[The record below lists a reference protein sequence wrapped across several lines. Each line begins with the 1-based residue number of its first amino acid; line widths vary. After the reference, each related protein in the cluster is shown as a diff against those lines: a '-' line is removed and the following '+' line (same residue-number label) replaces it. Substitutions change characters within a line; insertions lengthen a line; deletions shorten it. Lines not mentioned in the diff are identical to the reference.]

1 MTVAEDRLHIGL
13 RALEEERPRW
23 ERRQKYYEGDQDLPY
38 APDGV
43 NQEYLTLREQSVANW
58 LAIAMDAPVQR
69 LETESLRTPDGKVD
83 RDTWENVW
91 VPNGLESLEK
101 VVFNQMMV
109 HARGIWSVSKNPN
122 NLKRPKVRP
131 ENTSRVYMHCDPE
144 DPFSHD
150 WAVKT
155 WKTAPSR
162 TTSLWVPSTASAAL
176 GGKQV
181 GVVYDDVEWVR
192 FERDETS
199 GFGLSGWRET
209 NRGNHGLGELPF
221 VQCSSNL
228 NADGKPHSAMNQ
240 LMRMNDALNTI
251 RFNTL
256 LAMQYSAYR
265 QRIFTGYDPVVR
277 DKAGDPVYL
286 RNPDGSFVPGPDG
299 RPMPQLNQMGR
310 IGVDRALAFPGKDTK
325 VYDLPESNLDNY
337 VTAYQQFLSDLFAT
351 GQVPPQYA
359 LTKMANLSGDALAGA
374 ESTLQALIR
383 DLKREAK
390 MGIGKTMRLANK
402 ARGAENP
409 ELLTVDWADTEAK
422 SFQQIVD
429 GVVKLISVKFPRQAA
444 FEMLPNATPT
454 KVANWME
461 MFETEQAAEFSR
473 KLLEEFTN
481 DSALDDETAPA
492 A

>member
-13 RALEEERPRW
+13 KALEAERTDW

-83 RDTWENVW
+83 KDTWQKVW
-91 VPNGLESLEK
+91 VANSLESLEK
-101 VVFNQMMV
+101 IVYNQMMV
-109 HARGIWSVSKNPN
+109 HGRGIWSVSKTGTDI
-122 NLKRPKVRP
+122 PKVRV
-131 ENTSRVYMHCDPE
+131 ENTKRVYLHRDPE
-144 DPFSHD
+144 DPLSHD

-155 WKTAPSR
+155 WNLAPSK
-162 TTSLWVPSTASAAL
+162 TTSLWVPSSATGL
-176 GGKQV
+176 FGGKQV
-181 GVVYDDVEWVR
+181 GVVYDKTGWER

-199 GFGLSGWRET
+199 GFGIGGWTKVSEGR
-209 NRGNHGLGELPF
+209 HGLGELPF
-221 VQCSSNL
+221 VQSASNL
-228 NADGKPHSAMNQ
+228 DADGQPRSSMPQ
-240 LMRMNDALNTI
+240 LMPMNDALNTI

-286 RNPDGSFVPGPDG
+286 RNPDGSFVTGPDG
-299 RPMPQLNQMGR
+299 KPIPELNQMGR

-325 VYDLPESNLDNY
+325 VYDLQESNLDNY

-383 DLKREAK
+383 DLKREAR
-390 MGIGKTMRLANK
+390 MGIAKTMRLANI
-402 ARGAENP
+402 ARGAAKP
-409 ELLTVDWADTEAK
+409 ELLTVDWADTEAR
-422 SFQQIVD
+422 SWAQIVD
-429 GVVKLISVKFPRQAA
+429 GVVKLIAVKFPRQAA

-454 KVANWME
+454 KVSQWME

-473 KLLEEFTN
+473 KMLDEFTR
-481 DSALDDETAPA
+481 DPALNDETAPA